1 MIRHPDRRIPRGPTL
16 AAHPSFTPSPSL
28 AASLV
33 LASLALAACAPANPY
48 AAPKFPFLAG
58 YASADHGAPVLLRN
72 DVWWTR
78 ARDPLLDRLVA
89 EALRGNI
96 SLEIAAARVDAASA
110 AFAGTPGAVSLNAS
124 LGVTGSGLFN
134 GAPTGAGAANLG
146 LGWLLDP
153 YGARR
158 AEADAARAGIEV
170 AEAEVAA
177 ARLLVLYN
185 LGNAYMD
192 LRYRQTLLTLRNQEM
207 RGRKQTLAMTRTL
220 FEVENATRLD
230 IARSEARVAELE
242 AQIPSLR
249 ASIMAQQNEIAV
261 LVGVQPG
268 SLGVLG
274 IDLDTNSPQPKPDM
288 AADVGIPAD
297 LIRNRPDIHIAER
310 RYYIALAGL
319 TAAEA
324 ALYPRLS
331 LSGSITLNAAE
342 GGRSGAGYSFGPTLQ
357 LPSFPGTTAR
367 AGVTGARA
375 RVAAAHAEW
384 KSTVLGALVEVE
396 NAQLD
401 YRATTGSVKSAA
413 RAARLYREALGL
425 TRTIFTQGDAT
436 LGDLIAAEQAV
447 AQADQAQAEMVYR
460 RGLSFV
466 ALNVRLG
473 AGHGVELAPVV
484 GR

>member
-1 MIRHPDRRIPRGPTL
+1 MTPPTDPQRRAHRFLLAGL
-16 AAHPSFTPSPSL
+16 AATMG
-28 AASLV
+28 
-33 LASLALAACAPANPY
+33 LAACARPNPY
-48 AAPKFPFLAG
+48 DAPKFPFFPG
-58 YASADHGAPVLLRN
+58 YASADRGAPVLLRN

-78 ARDPLLDRLVA
+78 ARDPVLDRLVA
-89 EALRGNI
+89 EALRGNLT
-96 SLEIAAARVDAASA
+96 LESAATRVDAARASA
-110 AFAGTPGAVSLNAS
+110 AATPGAVSGSGS
-124 LGVTGSGLFN
+124 LQITGSGPFEN
-134 GAPTGAGAANLG
+134 APSGAGAATLG

-158 AEADAARAGIEV
+158 AEANAARAGIEV

-177 ARLLVLYN
+177 ARLLVLFN
-185 LGNAYMD
+185 LGNAYVD
-192 LRYRQTLLTLRNQEM
+192 LRYRQTLLGLRNQEM

-230 IARSEARVAELE
+230 IARSEARVADLE

-249 ASIMAQQNEIAV
+249 ASIMGQQNEIAV

-268 SLGVLG
+268 TLGVLG
-274 IDLDTNSPQPKPDM
+274 INLDSASAQPKPDM
-288 AADVGIPAD
+288 AADMGIPAD
-297 LIRNRPDIHIAER
+297 LIRNRPDIHVAER
-310 RYYIALAGL
+310 RYYIALAGV

-331 LSGSITLNAAE
+331 LSGTITLNAAE
-342 GGRSGAGYSFGPTLQ
+342 GARSGAGYSFGPTLQ
-357 LPSFPGTTAR
+357 LPSFPGTAAR

-375 RVAAAHAEW
+375 RVAGAHAEW
-384 KSTVLGALVEVE
+384 KAVVLGALAEVE
-396 NAQLD
+396 NAQAD
-401 YRATTGSVKSAA
+401 YSATTGSVQSAA
-413 RAARLYREALGL
+413 KAARLYREALGL

-447 AQADQAQAEMVYR
+447 AQADQAQAEVMYR

-473 AGHGVELAPVV
+473 AGHGVELGPVM

>member
-1 MIRHPDRRIPRGPTL
+1 MIYPDDQRILRAT
-16 AAHPSFTPSPSL
+16 
-28 AASLV
+28 V
-33 LASLALAACAPANPY
+33 LAVRFLFAAAALSACAPANPY

-78 ARDPLLDRLVA
+78 ARDPVLDRLVA

-96 SLEIAAARVDAASA
+96 SLEVAAARVDAARA
-110 AFAGTPGAVSLNAS
+110 VFAGSSGAISLSSSLQVS
-124 LGVTGSGLFN
+124 GSGPFD
-134 GAPTGAGAANLG
+134 GSPTGAGAANLG

-158 AEADAARAGIEV
+158 AEANANAAGIEV

-177 ARLLVLYN
+177 ARLLVLNN
-185 LGNAYMD
+185 LANAYMD
-192 LRYRQTLLTLRNQEM
+192 LRYRQTLLGLRNQEM

-220 FEVENATRLD
+220 FELENATRLD

-242 AQIPSLR
+242 AQVPGLR
-249 ASIMAQQNEIAV
+249 ASIQAQQNEIAV

-268 SLGVLG
+268 TLG
-274 IDLDTNSPQPKPDM
+274 ILGINLDTLTGQPKPDM
-288 AADVGIPAD
+288 AVDVGIPAD

-357 LPSFPGTTAR
+357 LPSFPGTAAR
-367 AGVTGARA
+367 AGVAGARA
-375 RVAAAHAEW
+375 RIAAAHAEW
-384 KSTVLGALVEVE
+384 KATVLGALVEVE

-401 YRATTGSVKSAA
+401 YRATTGSVRAA
-413 RAARLYREALGL
+413 AKAARLYREALGL
-425 TRTIFTQGDAT
+425 TRTIFTKGDAT
-436 LGDLIAAEQAV
+436 LGDLIAAETAV
-447 AQADQAQAEMVYR
+447 AGAEQAQAEVLYR

-473 AGHGVELAPVV
+473 AGHGVDLAPVAQ
-484 GR
+484 R

>member
-1 MIRHPDRRIPRGPTL
+1 MTRSTDMQRHARSALL
-16 AAHPSFTPSPSL
+16 ACLTAGMAVSS
-28 AASLV
+28 
-33 LASLALAACAPANPY
+33 CAPANPY
-48 AAPKFPFLAG
+48 AAPKFPFLSG
-58 YASADHGAPVLLRN
+58 YASADRGAPVLLRN

-78 ARDPLLDRLVA
+78 ARDPVLDRLVA

-96 SLEIAAARVDAASA
+96 SLEIAAARVDAANA
-110 AFAGTPGAVSLNAS
+110 GFAGTAGAFSLSSS
-124 LGVTGSGLFN
+124 LGVTGSGPI
-134 GAPTGAGAANLG
+134 GSSPSGSGAASVG

-158 AEADAARAGIEV
+158 AEANAASAGVEV

-192 LRYRQTLLTLRNQEM
+192 LRYRQTLLGLRNQEM

-261 LVGVQPG
+261 LMGVQPG
-268 SLGVLG
+268 TLGVLG
-274 IDLDTNSPQPKPDM
+274 IDLDTITGQPKPDM

-331 LSGSITLNAAE
+331 LSGSISLNAAE
-342 GGRSGAGYSFGPTLQ
+342 GGRRGASYSFGPTLQ
-357 LPSFPGTTAR
+357 LPSFPGTAAR

-375 RVAAAHAEW
+375 RIAAAHAEW
-384 KSTVLGALVEVE
+384 KATVLGALAEVE

-401 YRATTGSVKSAA
+401 YRATTGSVRSAA
-413 RAARLYREALGL
+413 KAARLYREALGL

-436 LGDLIAAEQAV
+436 LGDLISAEQAV
-447 AQADQAQAEMVYR
+447 AQADQAQAEVLYR

-473 AGHGVELAPVV
+473 AGHGVEMAPVV

>member
-1 MIRHPDRRIPRGPTL
+1 MTRSDDPRAGR
-16 AAHPSFTPSPSL
+16 SFAVGAL
-28 AASLV
+28 VASLV
-33 LASLALAACAPANPY
+33 LAACAPANPY

-58 YASADHGAPVLLRN
+58 YAGADRGAPVLLRN

-78 ARDPLLDRLVA
+78 ARDPVLDRLVA
-89 EALRGNI
+89 EALRGNLT
-96 SLEIAAARVDAASA
+96 LEIAAARVDAARA
-110 AFAGTPGAVSLNAS
+110 AFAGTPGAVALTSSLQI
-124 LGVTGSGLFN
+124 TGSGPFD
-134 GAPTGAGAANLG
+134 GAPTGAGAASLG

-158 AEADAARAGIEV
+158 AEADAAAAGVEV
-170 AEAEVAA
+170 AEAEAA
-177 ARLLVLYN
+177 SARLLVLYN

-268 SLGVLG
+268 TLGVLG
-274 IDLDTNSPQPKPDM
+274 INLDTLTGQPKPDM
-288 AADVGIPAD
+288 AVDLGIPAD
-297 LIRNRPDIHIAER
+297 LIRNRPDIHVAER

-331 LSGSITLNAAE
+331 LSGTITLNVGE
-342 GGRSGAGYSFGPTLQ
+342 GARSGAGYSFGPTLQ
-357 LPSFPGTTAR
+357 LPSFPGTAAR

-375 RVAAAHAEW
+375 RIAGAHAEW
-384 KSTVLGALVEVE
+384 KSVVLGALAEVE
-396 NAQLD
+396 NAQAD

-436 LGDLIAAEQAV
+436 LGDLISAEQAV
-447 AQADQAQAEMVYR
+447 AQADQAQAEVLYR

-473 AGHGVELAPVV
+473 AGHGVDLAPGV
-484 GR
+484 GQ

>member
-1 MIRHPDRRIPRGPTL
+1 M
-16 AAHPSFTPSPSL
+16 
-28 AASLV
+28 
-33 LASLALAACAPANPY
+33 
-48 AAPKFPFLAG
+48 
-58 YASADHGAPVLLRN
+58 
-72 DVWWTR
+72 
-78 ARDPLLDRLVA
+78 
-89 EALRGNI
+89 
-96 SLEIAAARVDAASA
+96 
-110 AFAGTPGAVSLNAS
+110 
-124 LGVTGSGLFN
+124 
-134 GAPTGAGAANLG
+134 
-146 LGWLLDP
+146 
-153 YGARR
+153 
-158 AEADAARAGIEV
+158 
-170 AEAEVAA
+170 AA

-274 IDLDTNSPQPKPDM
+274 IDLDTNNPQPKPDM